1 MQKLMAFLLLFADMF
16 LGFFYDYDDSRV
28 IDKLN
33 PGMEQS
39 QITSDKISIEIEEE
53 VTTKTSKINIRIV
66 NHTGK
71 YYKFRAEPD
80 IEVFT
85 NDGWY
90 DVARSALINVGEIK
104 GAVKANETIVA
115 TAKGVKTYNIKKGY
129 SYRIIMQFDD
139 EMGEII
145 TAEARFD
152 VKQ

>member
-1 MQKLMAFLLLFADMF
+1 MQKFMAFLLLFAAMF
-16 LGFFYDYDDSRV
+16 LGFFYDYGDSRLV
-28 IDKLN
+28 DKLN
-33 PGMEQS
+33 PGMEQAE
-39 QITSDKISIEIEEE
+39 ITSDKISIEIEDE
-53 VTTKTSKINIRIV
+53 VTTKTDKIQIKIV

-71 YYKFRAEPD
+71 YYKFKAEPD

-104 GAVKANETIVA
+104 GSVDAGETVTA

-139 EMGEII
+139 ELGEIV
-145 TAEARFD
+145 TAEARFT
-152 VKQ
+152 VTK

>member
-1 MQKLMAFLLLFADMF
+1 MAFLLLFAAMF

-33 PGMEQS
+33 PGMEQT
-39 QITSDKISIEIEEE
+39 QITSDQISIEIEDE
-53 VTTKTSKINIRIV
+53 VTTKSSQINIKIV

-71 YYKFRAEPD
+71 YFKFRAEPD

-85 NDGWY
+85 NGGWY

-104 GAVKANETIVA
+104 GAVKANETVVA
-115 TAKGVKTYNIKKGY
+115 TAKGVLTYNIKAGF

-139 EMGEII
+139 EMGEIV

-152 VKQ
+152 VKK